1 MEAENQSIVL
11 TFGSQL
17 DQRLKDLHKTILG
30 SISQQQ
36 QQLRCMEEHAHS
48 VLASKCDVR
57 LENCALSYSKD
68 VASLILIHDCVLLA
82 GNPSLGV

>member
-1 MEAENQSIVL
+1 MEAKNHSMVL
-11 TFGSQL
+11 SFGSQL

-48 VLASKCDVR
+48 FLASKCDVR
-57 LENCALSYSKD
+57 EENFSFT
-68 VASLILIHDCVLLA
+68 
-82 GNPSLGV
+82 